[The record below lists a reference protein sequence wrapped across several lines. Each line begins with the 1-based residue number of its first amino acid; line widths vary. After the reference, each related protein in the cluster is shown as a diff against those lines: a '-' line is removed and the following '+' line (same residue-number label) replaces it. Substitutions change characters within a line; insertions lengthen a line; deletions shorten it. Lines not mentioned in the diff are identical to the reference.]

1 MDESSVMA
9 SPQIDSRLE
18 NYCNKTPQERLAV
31 LVKTVSLST
40 EEASVLGQAGA
51 PVIDPRHELYGQ
63 NIKGKVFVFPEGRG
77 STVGA
82 AVILELVRCGN
93 APAAI
98 VNRKTEGILAAGGIL
113 ADKFYNVPI
122 PIVDDLNCDP
132 ITEIKT
138 GDWVVV
144 DASSGSVI
152 VGK

>member
-1 MDESSVMA
+1 MKTFQGKGVTDGKNAGPALVTTQMFGFWGGVDPSTGMI
-9 SPQIDSRLE
+9 ID
-18 NYCNKTPQERLAV
+18 Q
-31 LVKTVSLST
+31 
-40 EEASVLGQAGA
+40 
-51 PVIDPRHELYGQ
+51 RHELCGQ

-98 VNRKTEGILAAGGIL
+98 INRRTEGILASGGIL
-113 ADKFYNVPI
+113 ADKFYNTI
-122 PIVDDLNCDP
+122 LPIVDGLDQDP

-138 GDWVVV
+138 GDWVEV
-144 DASSGSVI
+144 DATSGTVT

>member
-1 MDESSVMA
+1 M
-9 SPQIDSRLE
+9 
-18 NYCNKTPQERLAV
+18 KTLKGKGVTDGKSAGLA
-31 LVKTVSLST
+31 LVTTQMFGFFGGVDPST
-40 EEASVLGQAGA
+40 GT
-51 PVIDPRHELYGQ
+51 VIDPRHELYGQ